1 MTRRGFTLVE
11 VLLATAVVASLLVI
25 VWGAVAISFDTQSYM
40 YGTLDQYQQVRLT
53 VDRIS
58 RELASAYI
66 TEHANKKENIPGP
79 EDLNDASPEELLAKA
94 EEIEEALSEG
104 GVPGVRPRSN
114 YIETAFVGKDDS
126 MSFTSF
132 AHVRTQENELSSD
145 QVEIS
150 YFVRTSRK
158 RSRDGHLRKELA
170 RREDVSLDDD
180 VEDGGIVYVLI
191 EDVEDVE
198 FEYWEQGNTEDE
210 EGGGKWVDRWDSR
223 RSEQKGKL
231 PSRVRIK
238 IMIPVP
244 ETDPVQFRTFTTQ
257 APIVMTD
264 MLRF

>member
-1 MTRRGFTLVE
+1 MSRRGFTLVE

-25 VWGAVAISFDTQSYM
+25 VWGAVAISFDTQAYM

-53 VDRIS
+53 VDRMS

-66 TEHANKKENIPGP
+66 TEHANKKANLPGP
-79 EDLNDASPEELLAKA
+79 EDLNGASPEELLAKA
-94 EEIEEALSEG
+94 EEIEEALSGADENS
-104 GVPGVRPRSN
+104 RPRDGA
-114 YIETAFVGKDDS
+114 IETAFVGKDDE
-126 MSFTSF
+126 MHFTSF
-132 AHVRTQENELSSD
+132 AHVRTQENEISSD

-150 YFVRTSRK
+150 YFVRNSRK
-158 RSRDGHLRKELA
+158 RSRDGRIRKELA

-191 EDVEDVE
+191 EDIEEVE
-198 FEYWEQGNTEDE
+198 FQYWEQGNTEDE
-210 EGGGKWVDRWDSR
+210 EGGGKWIDRWDSR
-223 RSEQKGKL
+223 KSEQRGKL
-231 PSRVRIK
+231 PTRVRIEIK
-238 IMIPVP
+238 VPVP